1 VFGYFQFMNITQQQ
15 LIINDSQKILDLDI
29 NTIFIESYPN
39 ESDLSKININKYNAA
54 QLIGLIKKSIS
65 QLKSEVAN
73 GYGLLL
79 PCREN
84 FQNDWGQISLDSE
97 LTLILIHLQSKQF
110 DLLEPL
116 IDKFIYY
123 QIRYGFWDRSSIQ
136 MYSIEGERVKEVHN
150 LIELNSA
157 AINKNIKLQEK
168 LFSDLDKKLFEI
180 SDLIFS
186 KNNDLEKIEDVYKSA
201 NEKLPQL
208 VSILADA
215 KNKNTEIDG
224 ILKNLN
230 SKVETL
236 SLNIENNRTDFSNIK
251 EVSKSLNEDIK
262 VKIEEVNLT
271 LETALE
277 NNKFIESRKSLIENL
292 TGLAA
297 DGALGSKFGSR
308 QGELDKKVKNWIF
321 VLPFMT
327 ILTISWV
334 IIVFTCLRANLSN
347 EYFNLIVNIL
357 KTSPA
362 FLLLGFVFSQYTKE
376 RNLQEEYAFKAA
388 VAMTLTAY
396 SNLLENVDLPEN
408 KSRQDM
414 LTSSIELLYKQ
425 PKIHSEK
432 NNTLLSLNARNLNE
446 SVKKLTDLIKEIK
459 N

>member
-1 VFGYFQFMNITQQQ
+1 MNITQQQ
-15 LIINDSQKILDLDI
+15 LIITDSQKILDLDI

-54 QLIGLIKKSIS
+54 QLIGLIKKTIT
-65 QLKSEVAN
+65 QLQTEVAN

-84 FQNDWGQISLDSE
+84 FQNDWGSISLDSE
-97 LTLILIHLQSKQF
+97 LTSILNHLQSKQF
-110 DLLEPL
+110 DSLEPL

-123 QIRYGFWDRSSIQ
+123 QIRYGFWDRSNIQ
-136 MYSIEGERVKEVHN
+136 MYSVEEERVKEVHD
-150 LIELNSA
+150 LIELNYT
-157 AINKNIKLQEK
+157 AIIKNIKLQEK
-168 LFSDLDKKLFEI
+168 LFTDLDKKIFEI
-180 SDLIFS
+180 SDLILS
-186 KNNDLEKIEDVYKSA
+186 KNKDLEKVEEVYKSA

-230 SKVETL
+230 DKVETL
-236 SLNIENNRTDFSNIK
+236 SLNIENNKTEFSNIK
-251 EVSKSLNEDIK
+251 EVSKNLIEDIK
-262 VKIEEVNLT
+262 DKIEEASLNLK
-271 LETALE
+271 TALE
-277 NNKFIESRKSLIENL
+277 NNAFIESRKSLIENL

-297 DGALGSKFGSR
+297 DGALGSKFGTR
-308 QGELDKKVKNWIF
+308 QEELDKKVQNWVYGI
-321 VLPFMT
+321 PIMT
-327 ILTISWV
+327 IFSILWV
-334 IIVFTCLRANLSN
+334 IVVFTSLRANLGN
-347 EYFNLIVNIL
+347 EYLNLTVNIL
-357 KTSPA
+357 KTTPV

-396 SNLLENVDLPEN
+396 SNMLENVDLPEN

-432 NNTLLSLNARNLNE
+432 YKNILTLNARDLNE
-446 SVKKLTDLIKEIK
+446 SVKKLTELIKEVR

>member
-1 VFGYFQFMNITQQQ
+1 MNITQQQ
-15 LIINDSQKILDLDI
+15 SIITDSQNILNLDI
-29 NTIFIESYPN
+29 DNIFVESYPN
-39 ESDLSKININKYNAA
+39 ESDLSKIYINKYNVA
-54 QLIGLIKKSIS
+54 QLISLIKKTIT
-65 QLKSEVAN
+65 QLKNEVEN

-84 FQNDWGQISLDSE
+84 FQNDWGSISLDSE
-97 LTLILIHLQSKQF
+97 LTSILSHLQSKQF
-110 DLLEPL
+110 DSLEPL

-136 MYSIEGERVKEVHN
+136 VYSIEEERVKEVHN

-168 LFSDLDKKLFEI
+168 LFFDLDKKLFEI
-180 SDLIFS
+180 SDLIIS
-186 KNNDLEKIEDVYKSA
+186 KNKDLEKVEEVYRSA

-230 SKVETL
+230 SKIETL
-236 SLNIENNRTDFSNIK
+236 SLNIENNKTEFSNIK
-251 EVSKSLNEDIK
+251 EASKNLTKDIN
-262 VKIEEVNLT
+262 VKIEEASLT
-271 LETALE
+271 LKTALE
-277 NNKFIESRKSLIENL
+277 NNAFIESRKALIESL

-308 QGELDKKVKNWIF
+308 QEELEKKVQKWIYRIPVMS
-321 VLPFMT
+321 VLSV
-327 ILTISWV
+327 IWV
-334 IIVFTCLRANLSN
+334 IVVFTCLRANLGN
-347 EYFNLIVNIL
+347 EYLNLAVNIL
-357 KTSPA
+357 KTTPV
-362 FLLLGFVFSQYTKE
+362 FILLGFVFSQYTKE

-396 SNLLENVDLPEN
+396 SNMLENVDLPEN

-414 LTSSIELLYKQ
+414 LTSSIELLYMQ

-432 NNTLLSLNARNLNE
+432 YNNILSLNAGNINE

-459 N
+459 S